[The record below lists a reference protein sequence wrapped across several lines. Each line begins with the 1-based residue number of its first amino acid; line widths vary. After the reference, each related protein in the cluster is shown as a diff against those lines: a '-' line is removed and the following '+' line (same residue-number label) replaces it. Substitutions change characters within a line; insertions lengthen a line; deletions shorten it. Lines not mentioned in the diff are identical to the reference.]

1 MCAECAA
8 SDVDAFDADF
18 VKVAAVPFAQGVLN
32 REAVATAGDERAGD
46 VVKARIAGEEGRDEA
61 QISDK
66 DAAFF
71 EGVGNQAAGANC
83 AGGGVED
90 DVALVNL
97 RESGG
102 GEGEDDED

>member
-1 MCAECAA
+1 M
-8 SDVDAFDADF
+8 
-18 VKVAAVPFAQGVLN
+18 N

-102 GEGEDDED
+102 GEGEGGEGGVVGGGQGGVLEGFWGERVRR